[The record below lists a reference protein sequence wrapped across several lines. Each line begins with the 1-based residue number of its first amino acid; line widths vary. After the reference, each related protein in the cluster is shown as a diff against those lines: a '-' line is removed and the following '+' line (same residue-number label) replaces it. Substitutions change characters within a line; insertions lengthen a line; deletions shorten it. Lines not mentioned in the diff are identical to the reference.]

1 MTKKDSFFT
10 RLGTTLKNTS
20 LYKFSTKGWRKPT
33 EIVSEDMAT
42 PESDSALATQES
54 ENQLHMAEEETV
66 ASQETS
72 PEQPETSPNE
82 LELEEDHPLLELW
95 KIQAEQGLDLP
106 KPCLCLKNKP
116 GLPEALTEDQ
126 IGRELL
132 RLSSVVSSASYKRL
146 KSIQPKTEED
156 PPPDLDAQ
164 AILFLTSGQMSA
176 WLLVLP
182 PVGEGQDIT
191 LAMLENELERQKI
204 TYGLDLD
211 LIGDIP
217 DLPNRYFH
225 LFLIAQ
231 GTPPERGKDG
241 YIMEMFPRTI
251 KHELTADEFDRVDY
265 TSLSFIRNISKGETI
280 CKIFAPTPG
289 IPGSNVVGRELT
301 AVDGKKASVPMGR
314 NTEISEDGS
323 ELIASMTG
331 HVEFSGRGFQ
341 VKPVLEI
348 AGNVDYSTG
357 NINFLGDVHVH
368 GDVCSGF
375 SVRAI
380 GSITIDGVVE
390 ACSIEAGGD
399 LIMVKGALG
408 NNQAIIR
415 SHRNIYTKYLESTSV
430 CARGDLQA
438 DCIVSCDIYCDGS
451 IQVRSGQGIIKG
463 GNINAGQEVS
473 ATTVGA
479 ISEIA
484 TNVTLGGK
492 PCENFERGMLE
503 QELAQLEID
512 LDKTER
518 QPNSPTKLSTMSKL
532 RMKIAVAKSKLTQLN
547 KVEPQDTE
555 KTENEQ
561 PKNRLVCGLAY
572 PGTQITIKGVTMRLN
587 YETYMCNARLLNG
600 EISLM

>member
-1 MTKKDSFFT
+1 MTKKSSFFT
-10 RLGTTLKNTS
+10 RLGITLKNTS
-20 LYKFSTKGWRKPT
+20 LYKFSTRAWRKPT
-33 EIVSEDMAT
+33 ESASEDTET
-42 PESDSALATQES
+42 PETDLASS
-54 ENQLHMAEEETV
+54 ETASEKPTRLSEDAPTANQQTAP
-66 ASQETS
+66 AP
-72 PEQPETSPNE
+72 PEIPLNE
-82 LELEEDHPLLELW
+82 LELEKDHPLLELW
-95 KIQAEQGLDLP
+95 TMQIEQGLDMP
-106 KPCLCLKNKP
+106 KPCLRLQNKP
-116 GLPEALTEDQ
+116 GKPEALTEDQ
-126 IGRELL
+126 ISRELL
-132 RLSSVVSSASYKRL
+132 RLSSTVSSACYKRL
-146 KSIQPKTEED
+146 KSIQPKKEED
-156 PPPDLDAQ
+156 PTPDLDAQ
-164 AILFLTSGQMSA
+164 VILFLTSGQMSA
-176 WLLVLP
+176 WLLILP
-182 PVGEGQDIT
+182 PVGDGQDIT

-211 LIGDIP
+211 LISDIP
-217 DLPNRYFH
+217 DSPDRYFH

-241 YIMEMFPRTI
+241 YVMEMFPRTI
-251 KHELTADEFDRVDY
+251 KHELTVDEFDRVDY
-265 TSLSFIRNISKGETI
+265 MSLNFIRNINKGETI
-280 CKIFAPTPG
+280 CRIFAPTPG

-301 AVDGKKASVPMGR
+301 AVDGKKANVPMGR

-348 AGNVDYSTG
+348 SGNVDYSTG

-438 DCIVSCDIYCDGS
+438 DCIVSCDIYCDGVV
-451 IQVRSGQGIIKG
+451 QVRSGQGIIKG
-463 GNINAGQEVS
+463 GNINVGKEIS
-473 ATTVGA
+473 ANTVGA
-479 ISEIA
+479 ISEIP
-484 TNVTLGGK
+484 TNITLGGK

-503 QELAQLEID
+503 QELAELEID

-547 KVEPQDTE
+547 KVEPQNAEDA
-555 KTENEQ
+555 ENDQ
-561 PKNRLVCGLAY
+561 PKNRLICGLAY
-572 PGTQITIKGVTMRLN
+572 PGTQITIKGVTLRLN

-600 EISLM
+600 EINLM